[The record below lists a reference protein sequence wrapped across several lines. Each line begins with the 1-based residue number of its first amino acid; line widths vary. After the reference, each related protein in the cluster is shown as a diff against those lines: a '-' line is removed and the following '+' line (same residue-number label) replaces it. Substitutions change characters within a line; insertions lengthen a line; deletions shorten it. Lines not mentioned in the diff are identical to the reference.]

1 MKLKDKV
8 RLSLGI
14 VFLVIFCVSSF
25 RLLDYFLESRKQ
37 ENMNEDLS
45 KLKHE
50 HTSDYFI
57 IVEALPMEDSGY
69 ASKTDVSSQPEDNH
83 YVDGNDNT
91 QETIS
96 LSSIN
101 PDYVFWLQIPTTEI
115 DYPVVY
121 RDNDY
126 YLKRDFYGEKN
137 RHGTIFL
144 DENCTFDGH
153 FLLLHG
159 HNMKDGTMFGSLR
172 DYKQK
177 NFANEHDSL
186 LISYETKDIGFQI
199 VAAALVDLYDANRF
213 AYEKI
218 PVTEEEILTYLADM
232 KKYALWYEDFE
243 WEPGK
248 RIVLLSTC
256 DYGSEEERLVVFAIE
271 K

>member
-1 MKLKDKV
+1 MNLKDKV
-8 RLSLGI
+8 WLSLGI
-14 VFLVIFCVSSF
+14 VFLVIFCVSGF

-69 ASKTDVSSQPEDNH
+69 ASQTDVSSQPEDNH

-91 QETIS
+91 QEAIS

-218 PVTEEEILTYLADM
+218 PVTEEEIYAYLADM

-256 DYGSEEERLVVFAIE
+256 DYSSDEERLVVFAIE

>member
-8 RLSLGI
+8 WLSFGI
-14 VFLVIFCVSSF
+14 LFLIIFCVSGF
-25 RLLDYFLESRKQ
+25 KVLNYFLESRKQ

-45 KLKHE
+45 KLKHGY
-50 HTSDYFI
+50 TSDNFI
-57 IVEALPMEDSGY
+57 IVEALPMENTDY
-69 ASKTDVSSQPEDNH
+69 ASETDVNNQQGDK
-83 YVDGNDNT
+83 YYTDGNGST
-91 QETIS
+91 QENIS

-177 NFANEHDSL
+177 SYANEHNSL

-199 VAAALVDLYDANRF
+199 VATALVDLYDANRF
-213 AYEKI
+213 TYEKI
-218 PVTEEEILTYLADM
+218 PVTEEEIVTYLADM
-232 KKYALWYEDFE
+232 KKYALWYEDFD

-256 DYGSEEERLVVFAIE
+256 DYGSEEERLVIFAIE